1 MLSKKGKEKIHAIK
15 STNEFKQKMH
25 NIISSDKVQRKTKQT
40 NFERYGEIS
49 PMRCA
54 EIRKK
59 VDMTKKKNNS
69 FKTSKPEDILYELLC
84 EKFSKTDVIRQY
96 TDNRYPFKCDF
107 YIKAL
112 DLFIELNASW
122 THDDH
127 WFNPNDKNDLAKIDE
142 WHYEATAHH
151 KLFYFSAIETW
162 TKRDIEKRN
171 IAIKNKLNYIVFW
184 NNDLSDA
191 ILWLENI

>member
-59 VDMTKKKNNS
+59 IIVLKHLSQKIYCMNYYVKN
-69 FKTSKPEDILYELLC
+69 LVRLM
-84 EKFSKTDVIRQY
+84 
-96 TDNRYPFKCDF
+96 
-107 YIKAL
+107 
-112 DLFIELNASW
+112 
-122 THDDH
+122 
-127 WFNPNDKNDLAKIDE
+127 
-142 WHYEATAHH
+142 
-151 KLFYFSAIETW
+151 
-162 TKRDIEKRN
+162 
-171 IAIKNKLNYIVFW
+171 
-184 NNDLSDA
+184 
-191 ILWLENI
+191 